1 MKTRKRY
8 VRAGAACL
16 AALLTVQGMT
26 LPVEADEEVKVRS
39 NSQTQM
45 SSDPEAVYVS
55 NYGKSTDQRTINF
68 DSNWKFNLGD
78 VENAQTANFDD
89 SKWRQVSLPHDYSI
103 EQDYSKSMEAESGYL
118 PGGTGWYR
126 KSFTIDKAAEGKEIR
141 PSGMIGEMKKRFP
154 DLVIHESGEEKCPDV
169 SVTAAKKSVLSW
181 LQEPEKMM
189 DPAQEEPRVLYR
201 FLSSEKETE
210 AEMENLAKAVAYSY
224 KKGEIGRTAARELYG
239 TLLRGSVT
247 RMEGYAACAY
257 SHFLNHGLGLRAGK
271 EYELD
276 LSDMG
281 NLFHQSLDTFF
292 RNIRDHGKDFRTITD
307 AERRTLVRKA
317 VEEVSAKYR
326 NTIMKSSARNAY
338 LEKKVERIT
347 DRTVR
352 ALIYQIRKGDFEPE
366 EFEVDV
372 STRIPLKDGEALNLR
387 GRIDRM
393 DVFEDEDKVYV
404 KIMDYKSGSTSFDL
418 ELLYHG
424 LQLQLVVYM
433 DAALK
438 MQENRHPGKQAVPA
452 GIFYYHIDDPVIDR
466 EDGMTDEE
474 IEAGILRRLRMN
486 GLVNSSLDVIR
497 HMDRDIEKESDVIP
511 VALKDGYVQE
521 VKSSVAGGKRFARL
535 ADFVNGQLKTMGGE
549 ILDGNVAVNPYK
561 QGNRTA
567 CDYCPYHSV
576 CGFDLKTDGYG
587 FRRFRPMKAEE
598 IWKEI
603 DPEESD
609 ENETEEQES
618 GNRKPEPGRRKDGE
632 EKM

>member
-1 MKTRKRY
+1 M
-8 VRAGAACL
+8 
-16 AALLTVQGMT
+16 
-26 LPVEADEEVKVRS
+26 
-39 NSQTQM
+39 
-45 SSDPEAVYVS
+45 DPENEKA
-55 NYGKSTDQRTINF
+55 RE
-68 DSNWKFNLGD
+68 L
-78 VENAQTANFDD
+78 
-89 SKWRQVSLPHDYSI
+89 YS
-103 EQDYSKSMEAESGYL
+103 
-118 PGGTGWYR
+118 
-126 KSFTIDKAAEGKEIR
+126 
-141 PSGMIGEMKKRFP
+141 
-154 DLVIHESGEEKCPDV
+154 
-169 SVTAAKKSVLSW
+169 
-181 LQEPEKMM
+181 
-189 DPAQEEPRVLYR
+189 
-201 FLSSEKETE
+201 FLSSDE
-210 AEMENLAKAVAYSY
+210 AKAKEMEDLAKAVAYSY
-224 KKGEIGRTAARELYG
+224 KKGGIGRAAARELYG

-247 RMEGYAACAY
+247 RMEGYAGCAY
-257 SHFLNHGLGLRAGK
+257 SHFLNHGLGLRAGR

-292 RNIRDHGKDFRTITD
+292 RNVRDHGKDFRTITD
-307 AERRTLVRKA
+307 AERRALVKRA

-366 EFEVDV
+366 AFEVDV
-372 STRIPLKDGEALNLR
+372 STRIPLKDGEAVNLR

-393 DVFEDEDKVYV
+393 DVFEDEDKIYV

-418 ELLYHG
+418 ALLYHG

-438 MQENRHPGKQAVPA
+438 LQESRHPGKQAVPA

-474 IEAGILRRLRMN
+474 IEAGILRKLRMN

-497 HMDRDIEKESDVIP
+497 HMDREIEKESDVIP

-521 VKSSVAGGKRFARL
+521 LKSSVAGGKRFAHL
-535 ADFVNGQLKTMGGE
+535 TDYVNQKLREMGEE
-549 ILDGNVAVNPYK
+549 ILDGNVAVDPYK

-587 FRRFRPMKAEE
+587 FRRFKPMKAQE

-603 DPEESD
+603 DQEE
-609 ENETEEQES
+609 
-618 GNRKPEPGRRKDGE
+618 DGE
-632 EKM
+632 EMDSGAVEEAADKVDPVQLGPGKTKKKTLEGIESGKKKSPGKENDGKEIL

>member
-1 MKTRKRY
+1 MIP
-8 VRAGAACL
+8 AGADRVVCGDL
-16 AALLTVQGMT
+16 KRTRLDKIKVLFFLGVSQGVV
-26 LPVEADEEVKVRS
+26 PADHSK
-39 NSQTQM
+39 
-45 SSDPEAVYVS
+45 
-55 NYGKSTDQRTINF
+55 GGIFTDNEREILKKN
-68 DSNWKFNLGD
+68 
-78 VENAQTANFDD
+78 
-89 SKWRQVSLPHDYSI
+89 
-103 EQDYSKSMEAESGYL
+103 SMELAPTAREEGFMERFYL
-118 PGGTGWYR
+118 YLMMTKPSDQLILSYPTV
-126 KSFTIDKAAEGKEIR
+126 TAEGKQIR
-141 PSGMIGEMKKRFP
+141 PSGIIGEMKKRFP
-154 DLVIHESGEEKCPDV
+154 DLTIRETEAEKRPDV
-169 SVTAAKKSVLSW
+169 SVTAAERAVLAW
-181 LQEPEKMM
+181 LQEPDRLM
-189 DPAQEEPRVLYR
+189 EPEHETARELYR
-201 FLSSEKETE
+201 FLSSDE
-210 AEMENLAKAVAYSY
+210 AKAGEMENLARAVSYSY
-224 KKGEIGRTAARELYG
+224 KKGGIGRAAARELYG

-257 SHFLNHGLGLRAGK
+257 AHFLNHGLGLRAGK

-292 RNIRDHGKDFRTITD
+292 CNVRDHGKDFRTITD
-307 AERRTLVRKA
+307 AERRALVKRA

-372 STRIPLKDGEALNLR
+372 STRIPLKGGEAVNLR

-393 DVFEDEDKVYV
+393 DVFEDEDKIYV

-418 ELLYHG
+418 ALLYHG

-438 MQENRHPGKQAVPA
+438 LQESRHPGKQAVPA

-474 IEAGILRRLRMN
+474 IEAGILRKLRMN

-497 HMDRDIEKESDVIP
+497 HMDREIEKESDVIP

-521 VKSSVAGGKRFARL
+521 LKSSVAGGERFAHL
-535 ADFVNGQLKTMGGE
+535 TDYVNRKLTEMGEE
-549 ILDGNVAVNPYK
+549 ILDGNVAVDPYK

-587 FRRFRPMKAEE
+587 FRRFKPMKAEE

-603 DPEESD
+603 DPEED
-609 ENETEEQES
+609 EE
-618 GNRKPEPGRRKDGE
+618 PENKTDGKE
-632 EKM
+632 IR

>member
-1 MKTRKRY
+1 
-8 VRAGAACL
+8 
-16 AALLTVQGMT
+16 MT
-26 LPVEADEEVKVRS
+26 
-39 NSQTQM
+39 
-45 SSDPEAVYVS
+45 
-55 NYGKSTDQRTINF
+55 
-68 DSNWKFNLGD
+68 
-78 VENAQTANFDD
+78 
-89 SKWRQVSLPHDYSI
+89 
-103 EQDYSKSMEAESGYL
+103 
-118 PGGTGWYR
+118 
-126 KSFTIDKAAEGKEIR
+126 AEGKQIR
-141 PSGMIGEMKKRFP
+141 PSGIIGEMKKRFP
-154 DLVIHESGEEKCPDV
+154 DLTLRETEAEKRPDV
-169 SVTAAKKSVLSW
+169 SVTAAERAVLAW
-181 LQEPEKMM
+181 LQEPDRLM
-189 DPAQEEPRVLYR
+189 EPEHEPERELYR
-201 FLSSEKETE
+201 FLSSDE
-210 AEMENLAKAVAYSY
+210 AKAGEMENLARAVSYSY
-224 KKGEIGRTAARELYG
+224 KKGGIGRAAARELYG

-257 SHFLNHGLGLRAGK
+257 AHFLNHGLGLRAGK

-292 RNIRDHGKDFRTITD
+292 RNVRDHGKDFRTITD
-307 AERRTLVRKA
+307 AERRALVKRA

-372 STRIPLKDGEALNLR
+372 STRIPLKGGEAVNLR

-393 DVFEDEDKVYV
+393 DVFEDEDKIYV

-418 ELLYHG
+418 ALLYHG

-438 MQENRHPGKQAVPA
+438 LQESRHPGKQAVPA

-474 IEAGILRRLRMN
+474 IEAGILRKLRMN

-497 HMDRDIEKESDVIP
+497 HMDREIEKESDVIP

-521 VKSSVAGGKRFARL
+521 LKSSVAGGERFAHL
-535 ADFVNGQLKTMGGE
+535 TDYVNRKLTEMGEE
-549 ILDGNVAVNPYK
+549 ILDGNVAVDPYK

-587 FRRFRPMKAEE
+587 FRRFKSMKAEE

-603 DPEESD
+603 DPEGD
-609 ENETEEQES
+609 EE
-618 GNRKPEPGRRKDGE
+618 PEDKTDGKE
-632 EKM
+632 IR